1 MSDKGICMWFGVQ
14 CRPKEGSE
22 ATQYNEN
29 SHVLKLWLY
38 GNKLRGTLP
47 SELSALESL
56 QILDVGS
63 NLLEGSIPP
72 QLGDMEELGT

>member
-1 MSDKGICMWFGVQ
+1 MNVI
-14 CRPKEGSE
+14 
-22 ATQYNEN
+22 
-29 SHVLKLWLY
+29 
-38 GNKLRGTLP
+38 KLRGTLP

-63 NLLEGSIPP
+63 NLLEGPMPP